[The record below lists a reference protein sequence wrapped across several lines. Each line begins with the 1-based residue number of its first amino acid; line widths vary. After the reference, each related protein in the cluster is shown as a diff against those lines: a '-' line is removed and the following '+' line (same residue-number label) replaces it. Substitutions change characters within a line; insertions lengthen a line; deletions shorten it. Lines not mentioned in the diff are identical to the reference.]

1 MKTKYIIVKI
11 ISVAVTLF
19 ILAIVFSQV
28 FGYTWQSSIIQ
39 FIRRKEVLI
48 GVVVVLVLYNFVLI
62 KFFKK

>member
-1 MKTKYIIVKI
+1 MKIKYIIVNI

-19 ILAIVFSQV
+19 ILSIVFSQI
-28 FGYTWQSSIIQ
+28 FGYTWQAGIIQ

-62 KFFKK
+62 KFIKK